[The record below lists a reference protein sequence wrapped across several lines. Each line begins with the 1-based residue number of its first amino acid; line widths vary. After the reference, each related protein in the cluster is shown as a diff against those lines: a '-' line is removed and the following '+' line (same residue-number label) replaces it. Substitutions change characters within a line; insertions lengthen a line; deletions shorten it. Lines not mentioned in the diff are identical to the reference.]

1 MSRKTPAHRPVNRA
15 TYATGAGTAAT
26 VQQPSI
32 HPVFQDQTGT
42 WQYVV
47 ADPDT
52 KKAVII
58 DPVLDYDPSTQTAS
72 TTSADALLALIKEK
86 GYRVE
91 MILET
96 HAHADHPTA
105 ATYLRT
111 RLSQDQSMAPG
122 IGIGKRID
130 QVQDLFGQKYGVP
143 TVEYQN
149 VFDKLFEDDETFKIG
164 NMSVQA
170 IHLPGHTP
178 DHLGYKIG
186 DNIFCGDS
194 IFHADIG
201 TARCDFPGG
210 SAYDL
215 YKSTQKLLSM
225 ADDVKIWTGHDYPPE
240 DRALPQPYMTVR
252 QHKTQNKHLKDDVS
266 EDDFVAMRRE
276 RDAQLGEPR
285 LLHQSLQMN
294 IRAGRLP
301 GSTPFGQKLLHLPL
315 KLKVKE
321 W

>member
-1 MSRKTPAHRPVNRA
+1 MTSLATRTCSSNIRHVFTSLPATPCTTTITIRASVRNSPLDRVLTKAAYSTSTARSFSKTDLRQTCSHKGNCGPPKCSRTGPAIVSMSRKTPAHRPVNRA

-111 RLSQDQSMAPG
+111 RLSQDQSTAPS

-186 DNIFCGDS
+186 GEIYHPSHMYRHTRTLHTFIPFS
-194 IFHADIG
+194 
-201 TARCDFPGG
+201 
-210 SAYDL
+210 L
-215 YKSTQKLLSM
+215 
-225 ADDVKIWTGHDYPPE
+225 PP
-240 DRALPQPYMTVR
+240 R
-252 QHKTQNKHLKDDVS
+252 
-266 EDDFVAMRRE
+266 
-276 RDAQLGEPR
+276 
-285 LLHQSLQMN
+285 
-294 IRAGRLP
+294 
-301 GSTPFGQKLLHLPL
+301 
-315 KLKVKE
+315 
-321 W
+321 